1 MRTAVLHLRAG
12 PVSLTYASGSLRY
25 LRCGGV
31 EVLRQIYFAIR
42 DPQWGTIP
50 GRISRED
57 IDRGADRFH
66 IELTVQHRHEGID
79 FGWDGVIEGGR
90 DGSVRFDISGTAG
103 STFRVNRAGFCVLH
117 PVAGCSGRACRIE
130 HTSGV
135 HETARFPALI
145 SPHQPF
151 LDVRAISHEV
161 LPGLRAHVRLEG
173 DIFETEDHRNWTDDS
188 FKTYSRPLTL
198 PYPYRISEGERF
210 GQSVSLT
217 LDGPAPP
224 GAAGE
229 HPVSLTIR
237 KDVVRPFPEVAFRR
251 LDLNLAHPAW
261 RDELLQARSGR
272 PIECA
277 VFTHDQ
283 TAELPLLI
291 DALQQVRPEVS
302 RWLVFGA
309 GSTLTPE
316 SVAAFRSAMSSL
328 YPGIPVGGG
337 SNANFA
343 ELNRNR
349 QVADGLDFVS
359 WPINPQVHA
368 ADEQTLIDNLQGQA
382 STVKTARSFCG
393 ERPLAISTVTIA
405 DPTPVAPAW
414 LVASIKHLAE
424 AGVHSITYRDIP
436 GAESVNALL
445 DEFQP
450 RQVMASVS
458 SHPLVADCLA
468 LRNGEQSR
476 LILANFLA
484 QEQEILIDGIDRTM
498 LAPYAIASIDGVL
511 ES

>member
-1 MRTAVLHLRAG
+1 MSTVETSAADRDLGTAVLRLRAG

-50 GRISRED
+50 GRISREE
-57 IDRGADRFH
+57 IDRGADRFR

-103 STFRVNRAGFCVLH
+103 STFWVNRAGFCVLH
-117 PVAGCSGRACRIE
+117 PIAGCSGRECRIE

-198 PYPYRISEGERF
+198 PYPYRISQGERF
-210 GQSVSLT
+210 AQSVSLT
-217 LDGPAPP
+217 LDGPSPP
-224 GAAGE
+224 PDAAGD

-237 KDVVRPFPEVAFRR
+237 KDVVKPFPEVGFRR
-251 LDLNLAHPAW
+251 LDLNLTHPAW

-272 PIECA
+272 PVECA
-277 VFTHDQ
+277 VFTHDPA
-283 TAELPLLI
+283 AELPLLI

-302 RWLVFGA
+302 RWLFFGA
-309 GSTLTPE
+309 GS
-316 SVAAFRSAMSSL
+316 AA
-328 YPGIPVGGG
+328 
-337 SNANFA
+337 
-343 ELNRNR
+343 
-349 QVADGLDFVS
+349 
-359 WPINPQVHA
+359 HA
-368 ADEQTLIDNLQGQA
+368 
-382 STVKTARSFCG
+382 
-393 ERPLAISTVTIA
+393 
-405 DPTPVAPAW
+405 
-414 LVASIKHLAE
+414 
-424 AGVHSITYRDIP
+424 
-436 GAESVNALL
+436 
-445 DEFQP
+445 
-450 RQVMASVS
+450 
-458 SHPLVADCLA
+458 
-468 LRNGEQSR
+468 
-476 LILANFLA
+476 
-484 QEQEILIDGIDRTM
+484 
-498 LAPYAIASIDGVL
+498 
-511 ES
+511 